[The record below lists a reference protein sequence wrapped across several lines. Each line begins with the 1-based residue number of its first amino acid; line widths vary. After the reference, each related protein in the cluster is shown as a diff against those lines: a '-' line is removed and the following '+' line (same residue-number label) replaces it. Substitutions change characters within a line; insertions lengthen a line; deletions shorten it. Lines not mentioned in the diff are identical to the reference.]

1 MTRGKFAIINDKG
14 VYTSY
19 EFNGDMYYDGHGSEV
34 VERLKRVENEKD
46 FVREVEEFNAEN
58 FEYNGEFNK
67 PFFIEKNMN
76 FSKEYFDKYFS
87 DYVYV
92 KNITDET
99 HKIIQDDGTDV
110 EIEPNQILIF
120 YFGSLEE
127 YMEEAKNIKE

>member
-58 FEYNGEFNK
+58 FEYNGKFNK

-99 HKIIQDDGTDV
+99 HKIVQDDGTDV

-120 YFGSLEE
+120 YFGSREE

>member
-1 MTRGKFAIINDKG
+1 MTRGKFTIINDKG

-46 FVREVEEFNAEN
+46 FVREVEEFNAKN
-58 FEYNGEFNK
+58 FEYNGKFNK

-99 HKIIQDDGTDV
+99 HKIVQDDGTDV
-110 EIEPNQILIF
+110 EIEPNQNLIF
-120 YFGSLEE
+120 YFGSREE